1 MECFINM
8 FKIKLIKREYLPPLL
23 VGSASFL
30 AYGLMIPITLSS
42 MKHMLIFLSLQLV
55 TILASQC
62 TILKLIWGLKKEQLY
77 KKDTTALF
85 KIFLQTQTWSG
96 IISNQQLLD
105 LAENL
110 DFITALEL
118 KSQSKPR

>member
-42 MKHMLIFLSLQLV
+42 MKPMLIFLSLQLV

-77 KKDTTALF
+77 KKDMIQSYKTYLETRVQCGL
-85 KIFLQTQTWSG
+85 ISMRLCRVLQG
-96 IISNQQLLD
+96 H
-105 LAENL
+105 L
-110 DFITALEL
+110 DFIMG
-118 KSQSKPR
+118 SK